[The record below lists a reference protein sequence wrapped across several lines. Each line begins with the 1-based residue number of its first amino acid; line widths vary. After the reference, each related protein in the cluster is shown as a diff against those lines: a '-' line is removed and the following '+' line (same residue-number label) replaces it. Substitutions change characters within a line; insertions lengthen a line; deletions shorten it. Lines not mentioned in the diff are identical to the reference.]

1 VELGEIEVV
10 LGLTEA
16 VGTVGLTGLGTF
28 VGQM

>member
-1 VELGEIEVV
+1 VELGGVGVV

-16 VGTVGLTGLGTF
+16 VGTVGLRNVCTF